1 LFVFNANQG
10 NIGPPHKGLSCFE
23 RINKQLQKEQHE
35 RELFEEWKKDN
46 EQAEFQELIEQERQK
61 QTTKPCPNCK
71 RLITKNGGCNH
82 MHCTGCGRR
91 YNWDQA

>member
-23 RINKQLQKEQHE
+23 RIKQLQKEQHE

-46 EQAEFQELIEQERQK
+46 EQADDRTRIDRTRTSKANDETVPEL
-61 QTTKPCPNCK
+61 
-71 RLITKNGGCNH
+71 
-82 MHCTGCGRR
+82 
-91 YNWDQA
+91 